1 MEIDRS
7 KPVVPYGCE
16 QCPNRNKRDLN
27 KGYSYLIVGI
37 ISAFMGFQS
46 IDLKFNKTDQW
57 VFATK
62 EVPFTVIVP
71 GLIMIAGVLG
81 LDTSAIAQGI
91 TNTLSSGRRID

>member
-7 KPVVPYGCE
+7 KPVIPYGCE
-16 QCPNRNKRDLN
+16 QCPNRVKKEVS
-27 KGYSYLIVGI
+27 KGYSYLIVGM

-62 EVPFTVIVP
+62 EVPFTVVVP
-71 GLIMIAGVLG
+71 GLFLIAGVLG
-81 LDTSAIAQGI
+81 LDTSAIALGI
-91 TNTLSSGRRID
+91 SNALSSGRRVD